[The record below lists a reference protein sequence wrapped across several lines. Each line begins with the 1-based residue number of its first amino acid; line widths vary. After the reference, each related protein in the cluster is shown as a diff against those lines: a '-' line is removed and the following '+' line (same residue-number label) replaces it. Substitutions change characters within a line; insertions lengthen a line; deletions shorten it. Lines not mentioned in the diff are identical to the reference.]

1 MIYVNGDSHSA
12 GAEIINGYCF
22 ANDDP
27 RYLTYGRQPHPD
39 ALIKTYGYQIAQT
52 FNQGFFC
59 DAESGSSNARILRTT
74 KKFLKKTKDLSTI
87 GFVIIG
93 WTSWER
99 EEWKDKEDFV
109 QISASGTDSV
119 PEYMAEDYKQW
130 VIQQTPKEHE
140 RKKQYWY
147 DCIWNLHCE
156 LQEKKVRH
164 LFFHTTNNLDYEK
177 DFGVHYIPISF
188 SQWLTEQNFRHK
200 KNTNH
205 FDSSAHSAWAGLLSK
220 QIMRTFTSQGH
231 GQGSGLTT
239 TERSSILYKITKEYK
254 GLKR

>member
-27 RYLTYGRQPHPD
+27 RYLTYGRQPHPE

-74 KKFLKKTKDLSTI
+74 KKFLEKTKDLSTI

-130 VIQQTPKEHE
+130 VIQQTPKEGGGGIDIGFG
-140 RKKQYWY
+140 KNKF
-147 DCIWNLHCE
+147 
-156 LQEKKVRH
+156 KTV
-164 LFFHTTNNLDYEK
+164 FNLDYEK